1 MQVRSE
7 AARLAL
13 DQTYDDEDDDEEED
27 HDVLKQ
33 QQQLNRNISST
44 SPPSV
49 ADGLSTE
56 PSPELQRSSADR
68 VVYGNVEE
76 GHLNDKHLVE
86 SSNKEI
92 GEDLDDDDK
101 VFDYHDNDANG
112 NANQD
117 LDHLGD
123 EVDDD
128 AEHDDAEG
136 EYDDED
142 DADKLVVH
150 GERIHVAVRKRP
162 VSDGQ
167 TDVLRCGESDLVL
180 LEPRKKVDLTQYT
193 HQHAFAYDS
202 CFSERDSTVDLWQRS
217 VYSLVYNLFQGGTST
232 CFCFGQTASGKTHTL
247 FGQCGGGESKGIQ
260 GLYQI
265 AAQKIFDTVQELSDT
280 AGLVMAVGV
289 SMFEIYGQ
297 KVFDLLDDHKA
308 LTALEDKDGVLQLVG
323 LSRHRCEDFEHF
335 VEVTDGGR
343 KARSTTATGANATSS
358 RSHCVMAISLLDD
371 SGADEAISYT
381 PKNSDDVLGK
391 LSLIDLAGSERGVDN
406 EATDKTT
413 RMEGKQINTSLLALK
428 EVIRALDSSNK
439 KSHAPFRQSRL
450 TQVLQ
455 ESLMGDMCQTVVVA
469 CVSATQENCQQTINT
484 LRYAEGLKRSQKS
497 KTKKTIKE
505 GAQKA
510 LPPSQSSAAAGGTT
524 TAAKDYGDK
533 DKARSVHPPAPKRS
547 TPAGGANARSPAR
560 STASSSI
567 SSGYGSNY
575 NNNYGVT
582 PTRTRAQLS
591 SSSGVSSRS
600 QSPAG
605 APKTPKRRST
615 VTDVSTAS
623 NQNNNSSRSSNN
635 SIKGR
640 NSSGSSAGPPSAAAV
655 EAALDAESDEE
666 NNAEVL
672 RASLAQRSRTP
683 PKKGVSFNSPRRLR
697 SNSETDL
704 MDHHLHH
711 QHHNYSGHTHN
722 NNSSSGANAAASRPQ
737 SSLKQLSPVVAKT
750 AARRRTQESE
760 MEVLR
765 ADVEEALRYR
775 QKTSPGG
782 TTTTIEDDLQ
792 FLGDEDARDSFEES
806 FLGADSDDDDD
817 DEEDDDVEE
826 EEEERQG
833 DPTKEGE
840 FLHGERIHVIVR
852 KRPVNHGQT
861 DVLQC
866 SGSSIFLHEPKKKVD
881 LTQYTHSHKF
891 KYDNSY
897 SEIDNTG
904 VLYRR
909 SVHSLVHN
917 LFQGGTSTCF
927 CFGQTASGK
936 THTLFGQCG
945 GGESKGI
952 QGLYQI
958 AAQRIFDSIEQN
970 PGGFLPADFR
980 VKVGVSMFEIY
991 GQKVFDLLDDHKAL
1005 TALEDKD
1012 GVLQLVGLSR
1022 HRCEDFEHFLSITD
1036 YGREAR
1042 STTATGANA
1051 TSSRSHCVMAISLLD
1066 ESDGPGEAVSYT
1078 PQNKEDV
1085 VGKLSLID
1093 LAGSERGK
1101 DNEATDKTTRMEGK
1115 QINTSL
1121 LALKE
1126 VIRALDSS
1134 NNKRHAPFRQSRLTQ
1149 VLQESLMGDMCQT
1162 VVVACVSAT
1171 LENCQQTLNTLRYA
1185 EGLKKSQGSSKGKVR
1200 EIMNYSLTVE
1210 FRCTFDLTQDS
1221 RYFPVCALMASMK
1234 HIHLLHT
1241 CCAVQFACDSFS
1253 SFSNIFMYHDR
1264 SACNEQE
1271 VAVVRQ
1277 GARTPVRGS
1286 GSNGSGNGGA
1296 DSSQARDTPQTAAN
1310 MRWKLA
1316 VRAVS
1321 LPPPPSSSSSSS
1333 GQRHIRAH
1341 SSPAR
1346 DRRGGGGTGSGGGH
1360 TPGRLPSREKR
1371 TMI

>member
-1 MQVRSE
+1 MYDLTSNYDYVQVRSE

-13 DQTYDDEDDDEEED
+13 DQTYDDDDDD
-27 HDVLKQ
+27 DNVVAKDQLQ
-33 QQQLNRNISST
+33 LQQLNRNLTST

-56 PSPELQRSSADR
+56 PSPELQRTSADR
-68 VVYGNVEE
+68 VVNAYEPFENSESMNRMVYDEVNE
-76 GHLNDKHLVE
+76 GHLNGEDPLE
-86 SSNKEI
+86 NGDRGANNDDNKEVF
-92 GEDLDDDDK
+92 GYHENDTNGDADRDLDPLDGDDDDA
-101 VFDYHDNDANG
+101 DYDDVEGEYNDA
-112 NANQD
+112 
-117 LDHLGD
+117 
-123 EVDDD
+123 DD
-128 AEHDDAEG
+128 AE
-136 EYDDED
+136 
-142 DADKLVVH
+142 KLVVH

-167 TDVLRCGESDLVL
+167 TDVLRCGASDLVL

-202 CFSERDSTVDLWQRS
+202 CFSERDTTVDLWQRS

-343 KARSTTATGANATSS
+343 EARSTSATGANATSS

-484 LRYAEGLKRSQKS
+484 LRYAEGLKRSQKR

-510 LPPSQSSAAAGGTT
+510 PPPQQSLSSAGTASTIAGKESPRG
-524 TAAKDYGDK
+524 
-533 DKARSVHPPAPKRS
+533 VHPPAPKRS
-547 TPAGGANARSPAR
+547 TASNSASSSTSGVNARSPAR
-560 STASSSI
+560 STASN
-567 SSGYGSNY
+567 SSGYG
-575 NNNYGVT
+575 NNNNNGHT

-615 VTDVSTAS
+615 VTDVSTTG
-623 NQNNNSSRSSNN
+623 NPNHNNHSNSSSRNHTNN
-635 SIKGR
+635 GR
-640 NSSGSSAGPPSAAAV
+640 NSSGSSSSGAGPPSAAAV

-697 SNSETDL
+697 SNSEADL
-704 MDHHLHH
+704 VDHSHHHHH
-711 QHHNYSGHTHN
+711 QHYSSSSSSN
-722 NNSSSGANAAASRPQ
+722 SNSSGSASAAGARPQ

-782 TTTTIEDDLQ
+782 TTTIEDDLQ

-817 DEEDDDVEE
+817 EDEDDIDEEEDESQDN
-826 EEEERQG
+826 
-833 DPTKEGE
+833 PTNEGE
-840 FLHGERIHVIVR
+840 NLHGERIHVIVR
-852 KRPVNHGQT
+852 KRPVSHGQT

-866 SGSSIFLHEPKKKVD
+866 NGSSIFLHEPKKKVD

-897 SEIDNTG
+897 SELDNTG

-958 AAQRIFDSIEQN
+958 AAQRIFDSIERN
-970 PGGFLPADFR
+970 PGGFLPADFQ

-1022 HRCEDFEHFLSITD
+1022 HRCEDYEHFLSITD

-1042 STTATGANA
+1042 STSATGANA

-1066 ESDGPGEAVSYT
+1066 ESDGPGEAVTYT

-1200 EIMNYSLTVE
+1200 VLLKSSLNVAHM
-1210 FRCTFDLTQDS
+1210 FF
-1221 RYFPVCALMASMK
+1221 
-1234 HIHLLHT
+1234 
-1241 CCAVQFACDSFS
+1241 
-1253 SFSNIFMYHDR
+1253 
-1264 SACNEQE
+1264 E
-1271 VAVVRQ
+1271 V
-1277 GARTPVRGS
+1277 
-1286 GSNGSGNGGA
+1286 
-1296 DSSQARDTPQTAAN
+1296 
-1310 MRWKLA
+1310 
-1316 VRAVS
+1316 
-1321 LPPPPSSSSSSS
+1321 
-1333 GQRHIRAH
+1333 
-1341 SSPAR
+1341 
-1346 DRRGGGGTGSGGGH
+1346 
-1360 TPGRLPSREKR
+1360 
-1371 TMI
+1371 